1 MTQAANGTPTIG
13 IIGLG
18 RVSQPHIDA
27 WKAAGVTSFAFAD
40 VSAEAVEAAIQA
52 HGGTGYTDPMELIRS
67 GTVDIVC
74 ICSPPVFHREQAIA
88 AVEHGIATIC
98 EKPLAAS
105 LKDAQAIA
113 EAVHR
118 TGTMFAVGFC
128 HRYQPEIETLK
139 GMIDRGEL
147 GQVLQFRSRF
157 GGFSQRAPSMW
168 LSDPAIAGG
177 GVLATMSSHSVD
189 LFRHLIGEPIELN
202 ALFSNHANDHS
213 PELQVEHTFALTLK
227 STQGTIGIIDS
238 TWFAPRS
245 VDLTVYGTR
254 RMVEVDYTNGGLR
267 VHDLDGTSGVVRVD
281 PHAPRIHRQNAH
293 FLECWQG
300 KSFPRVTINDGVRSQ
315 EILDASYHHWHREA
329 AVSSPD

>member
-105 LKDAQAIA
+105 LEDAQAIA
-113 EAVHR
+113 
-118 TGTMFAVGFC
+118 
-128 HRYQPEIETLK
+128 
-139 GMIDRGEL
+139 EL

-315 EILDASYHHWHREA
+315 EILDAFYHHWHREA